1 MKHWHKNQKLVFKS
15 PALSLFYIGCS
26 YSECPI
32 FISNTRFM
40 KKSFLLFVL
49 CILLHEAQAQ
59 KKATLTQK
67 DYTKTPMWIAMMD
80 DPNVNFFEI
89 EKAYERYWSKHEKPE
104 GEDEEIGEHAER
116 QKTPSKRKQR
126 KISAANDLKFAVK
139 KYEVWRDQTLPYV
152 QPDGRILSAEERLQ
166 IWKAQQ
172 QQH

>member
-1 MKHWHKNQKLVFKS
+1 MSHTQ
-15 PALSLFYIGCS
+15 
-26 YSECPI
+26 
-32 FISNTRFM
+32 FM
-40 KKSFLLFVL
+40 KKLFLLLVCSL
-49 CILLHEAQAQ
+49 LLHEAQAQ
-59 KKATLTQK
+59 KKANTNHK

-89 EKAYERYWSKHEKPE
+89 EKAYEQYWSKHEKPE
-104 GEDEEIGEHAER
+104 GEDEAIGEHAER

-126 KISAANDLKFAVK
+126 KLSAANDLKFAVK

-166 IWKAQQ
+166 IWKNQ